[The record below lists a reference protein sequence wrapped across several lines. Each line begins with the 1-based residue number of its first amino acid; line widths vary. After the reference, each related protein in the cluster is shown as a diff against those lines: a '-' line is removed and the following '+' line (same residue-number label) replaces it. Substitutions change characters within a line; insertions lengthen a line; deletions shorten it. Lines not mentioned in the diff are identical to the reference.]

1 MFSQFRSDNLIRE
14 LGSAL
19 DNLIYLP
26 GDYIIHKD
34 DIGEE
39 MYFIV

>member
-1 MFSQFRSDNLIRE
+1 MF
-14 LGSAL
+14 
-19 DNLIYLP
+19 LP

-39 MYFIV
+39 MYFIIKGTVNVMSKNERDTIV